1 MCVII
6 HRLSNKQESFYN
18 KCANLIFFILLETIA
33 NMIKNNF
40 PILLVAIMDFCSYPN
55 VLKDNEVK

>member
-1 MCVII
+1 MCPF
-6 HRLSNKQESFYN
+6 N
-18 KCANLIFFILLETIA
+18 FFILLKTIA

-40 PILLVAIMDFCSYPN
+40 PISLVAIMNFCSYPN

>member
-1 MCVII
+1 MCPF
-6 HRLSNKQESFYN
+6 N
-18 KCANLIFFILLETIA
+18 FFILLETIA

-40 PILLVAIMDFCSYPN
+40 PISLVAIMDFCSYPN